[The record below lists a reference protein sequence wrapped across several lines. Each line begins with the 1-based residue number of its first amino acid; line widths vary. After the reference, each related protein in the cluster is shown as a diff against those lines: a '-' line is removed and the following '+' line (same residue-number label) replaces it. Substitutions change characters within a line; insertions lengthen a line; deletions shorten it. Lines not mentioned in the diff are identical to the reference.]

1 MSINDTS
8 VLQVFLY
15 FQTQLRLYHW
25 KTKSHPRHEA
35 SGDLYK
41 DLDPLIDLFIESL
54 QGSKQH
60 GNYRIPYDKF
70 ELEFKSVGEK
80 EIVTIITSFKE
91 FLESSVEK
99 IVSKNSDL
107 ANIRDEMLSLINKTL
122 YRFSMK

>member
-1 MSINDTS
+1 MSVNDTS
-8 VLQVFLY
+8 LLHVFLY
-15 FQTQLRLYHW
+15 FQNQVRLYHW
-25 KTKSHPRHEA
+25 KTKSHPRHNA

-54 QGSKQH
+54 QGSKDN

-80 EIVTIITSFKE
+80 EIVVVLTSFKDV
-91 FLESSVEK
+91 LEKQIDK
-99 IVSKNSDL
+99 IISKNSDL
-107 ANIRDEMLSLINKTL
+107 ANIRDEMLSEVNKTL